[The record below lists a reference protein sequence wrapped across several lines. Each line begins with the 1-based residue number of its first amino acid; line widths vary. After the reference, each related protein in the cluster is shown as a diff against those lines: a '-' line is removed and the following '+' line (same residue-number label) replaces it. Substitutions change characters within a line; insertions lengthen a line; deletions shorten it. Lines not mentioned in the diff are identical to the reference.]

1 VQEHGAPSPELEG
14 ALRRAGAVVTPVPVY
29 RWALPEDTSPLRA
42 GLHAI
47 AEGRAKVAL
56 FTSRAQVEHA
66 FAIAAEEGIAD
77 AVRDRL
83 ARGVVASI
91 GPVCSE
97 ALRAEGV
104 TPDLEPEHGKMGHLV
119 KAAAERAATILE
131 AKERS

>member
-1 VQEHGAPSPELEG
+1 
-14 ALRRAGAVVTPVPVY
+14 VY

-47 AEGRAKVAL
+47 AEGRAKVVL

-77 AVRDRL
+77 AVRAGL

-119 KAAAERAATILE
+119 KAAAERAAAILE
-131 AKERS
+131 AKERA